1 MYIYLLL
8 FLLFSYKFSKQGLM
22 IIFVKDYVYGL
33 TSIYFNIIG
42 LHKYYVS
49 SEVTELSLF
58 DFILSL
64 S

>member
-33 TSIYFNIIG
+33 TSIYFNKIG
-42 LHKYYVS
+42 LLKYYVS